1 MAKNILIVGPK
12 ENGRLI
18 GGIDSCLNFYLKNAE
33 IFKSKG
39 FNIKFINANQ
49 IVRRFRNSGR
59 LEFENILNSVKLCK
73 RILREINEN
82 ETDVIQFH
90 SSARLSLLRDQV
102 IILFISLYNRWV
114 KRRKINFL
122 LNIHSNIG
130 VCLGKGL
137 TYYANKFLLYN
148 IQHYPVLLSE
158 DNFSYLENYRKP
170 KYYIH
175 NISFMNERYLLV
187 DKTCKGDQLK
197 MIFIGSLSKEKGLLD
212 LLTSLLFINPSKY
225 SLTIIGEFTN
235 QKAEEEIKKFL
246 KTYPYLSVFFKG
258 KIVGK
263 EKYNALKE
271 SHLMVL
277 PSYNEGMPI
286 SVLEAM
292 CLGNAIVTTRVGCIP
307 DLIEDYAVL
316 VQAGNVDELR
326 IEINNFIYSLEY
338 LKKYQLKAMEFSK
351 INNNISSYIE
361 NVCSLFLKAS

>member
-1 MAKNILIVGPK
+1 MVKNILIVGPR
-12 ENGRLI
+12 ENGRVI
-18 GGIDSCLNFYLKNAE
+18 GGIDACLNFYYKNAE

-39 FNIKFINANQ
+39 FNLKFINSNQ
-49 IVRRFRNSGR
+49 IARHFRNSGR
-59 LEFENILNSVKLCK
+59 LDFANISNSAKLYK
-73 RILREINEN
+73 RIIREINEN
-82 ETDVIQFH
+82 ETDIIQFH
-90 SSARLSLLRDQV
+90 SSARLSLLRDQI
-102 IILFISLYNRWV
+102 IILFISLYYRWV
-114 KRRKINFL
+114 KHRKINIL

-175 NISFMNERYLLV
+175 NISFMNERYLPEV
-187 DKTCKGDQLK
+187 KTWKGDQLK
-197 MIFIGSLSKEKGLLD
+197 MIFIGSLTKDKGLLD
-212 LLTSLLFINPSKY
+212 LLTSLLFIDPSKY
-225 SLTIIGEFTN
+225 SLTIIGEFAN
-235 QKAEEEIKKFL
+235 EKAEEEINKFL
-246 KTYPYLSVFFKG
+246 KTYPYLSIFFKG
-258 KIVGK
+258 KMVGK

-286 SVLEAM
+286 SVLEGM
-292 CLGNAIVTTRVGCIP
+292 NLGNAIITTRVGCIP

-326 IEINNFIYSLEY
+326 IEINNFIYNAEY
-338 LKKYQLKAMEFSK
+338 LQKYQLKASEFSK
-351 INNNISSYIE
+351 INNNSSSYIE
-361 NVCSLFLKAS
+361 NACSLFLKVS